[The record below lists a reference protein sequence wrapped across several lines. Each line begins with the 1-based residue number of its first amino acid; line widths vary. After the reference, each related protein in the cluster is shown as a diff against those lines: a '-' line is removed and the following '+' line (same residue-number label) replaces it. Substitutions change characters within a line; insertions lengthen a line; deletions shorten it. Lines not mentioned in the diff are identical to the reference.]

1 MIWLLL
7 AASLAASREP
17 PVVLDPR
24 LERFLA
30 APQLWHRLL
39 QRSTSEADYVAG
51 TGPRSGAIAAGGCWC
66 WLFSAKY
73 REARG

>member
-1 MIWLLL
+1 VIWLLL

-30 APQLWHRLL
+30 ASQLWQQLL
-39 QRSTSEADYVAG
+39 RRVGDYVMG
-51 TGPRSGAIAAGGCWC
+51 TEATRGATAAGKC
-66 WLFSAKY
+66 
-73 REARG
+73 

>member
-30 APQLWHRLL
+30 APQRWHRLL
-39 QRSTSEADYVAG
+39 RRSASE
-51 TGPRSGAIAAGGCWC
+51 SGRLRYRDGGDEGGDRRRRA
-66 WLFSAKY
+66 LMLPIL
-73 REARG
+73 

>member
-1 MIWLLL
+1 VIGLLL

-30 APQLWHRLL
+30 APQQDRAADALILSGPSRGAGRSRLPSVIRMASRR
-39 QRSTSEADYVAG
+39 RSRS
-51 TGPRSGAIAAGGCWC
+51 SGA
-66 WLFSAKY
+66 
-73 REARG
+73 ARVDW